1 MKSVALSVL
10 AVLLL
15 SSCSY
20 MANVKLLAGGE
31 IRRTD
36 YVDSVPFVL
45 RKDLVVVDAVL
56 NNDPVTCSFI
66 FDTGAFD
73 GKLEQGVADG
83 LELEVI
89 STKTNSTAQG
99 LSRKIEVVRIDSMRL
114 GSTWAYDIGAGTLT
128 YAATSAS
135 QCIAPHGIIGAN
147 LIKLAHWKIDYED
160 QLLHFSDRPF
170 PVDDGGTSIPFDR
183 PALSGTPSVDIR
195 VEGITVK
202 DVLFDVGYNGGLVL
216 PMGLADRFDVPVLQT
231 VLDES
236 TSGIYGTNPDSLLV
250 KELSVELGGVASRV
264 PVSFS
269 ALDKALLGN
278 EILKHFTVVIDYDD
292 KTIHLTPM
300 REVVV
305 QSPRNVLVAAHD
317 DSTWVVTRTTRSTG
331 LALGEKLRAVNG
343 KRPSEMFSSYCD
355 YVMNV
360 GRLFESD
367 SLDVEFLDGSRR
379 SIWHNQ

>member
-1 MKSVALSVL
+1 MLLCTLALL
-10 AVLLL
+10 ML

-20 MANVKLLAGGE
+20 MANVKLLTGGE

-45 RKDLVVVDAVL
+45 RKDLIVVEAAL
-56 NNDPVTCSFI
+56 NDESVARSFI

-73 GKLEQGVADG
+73 GKVEQGVADG
-83 LELEVI
+83 LELDVV

-99 LSRKIEVVRIDSMRL
+99 LRRKIEVVRIDSMRL

-135 QCIAPHGIIGAN
+135 QCIAPHGIIGGN

-160 QLLHFSDRPF
+160 QRLHFSDRPF
-170 PVDDGGTSIPFDR
+170 EVDARATSIPFDR
-183 PALSGTPSVDIR
+183 PALSGTPSIDLRVDG
-195 VEGITVK
+195 VTVK

-216 PMGLADRFDVPVLQT
+216 PMGLADRFDAPVLET
-231 VLDES
+231 ILDES

-250 KELSVELGGVASRV
+250 KELSVELGGVTSRV

-305 QSPRNVLVAAHD
+305 QPSRNVLVAAEN
-317 DSTWVVTRTTRSTG
+317 DSTWVVTRTTRSTD
-331 LALGEKLRAVNG
+331 LALGDKLLTVNG
-343 KRPSEMFSSYCD
+343 KRPIEMFSSYCD

-367 SLDVEFLDGSRR
+367 SLHVEFEDGSRR
-379 SIWHNQ
+379 SIRHNQ